1 MRGLGWS
8 TLGAGLALLAG
19 AGDLAAQERE
29 RSRERAPVEMER
41 IGPGGSMDIV
51 MTRRARLGVK
61 VNLQARASDSIGAYI
76 EGVTPGGPAD
86 KAGLQSGD
94 VITRLDGTSLLG
106 GDSKVESERS
116 LPGMRLIEL
125 AAKLEP
131 NDTVKVDYRR
141 GKDSRSAKLV
151 TQDDP
156 DNVFVFNGPGE
167 PRRYSF
173 RGPGGERGF
182 AFGFG
187 GDMDSEMRRNFEQM
201 HLELDRMPRMMYM
214 DDREDLE
221 LVGLNPELG
230 AYFGT
235 TEGVLVVRVPKE
247 STLGLKGG
255 DVVQAIDGRKVT
267 GTSQLH
273 RILRTY
279 DGEESVKFEVMRNKR
294 KETVTGKMPKRPEGP
309 WKTTPDGGKVK
320 MRTRSSERA

>member
-1 MRGLGWS
+1 MGVS
-8 TLGAGLALLAG
+8 VLAG
-19 AGDLAAQERE
+19 AGGDLAAQERE
-29 RSRERAPVEMER
+29 REPRVEIERT
-41 IGPGGSMDIV
+41 GPGGHMEMF

-106 GDSKVESERS
+106 GDTRVPAERS

-141 GKDSRSAKLV
+141 GKDSRSASIV

-156 DNVFVFNGPGE
+156 DDVFVFNGPSDA
-167 PRRYSF
+167 RKFTF
-173 RGPGGERGF
+173 RGPDGERGF

-187 GDMDSEMRRNFEQM
+187 GDADEHMRRNIERM
-201 HLELDRMPRMMYM
+201 HLDMDQLPRMMFLGEL
-214 DDREDLE
+214 EDLE

-230 AYFGT
+230 SYFGT
-235 TEGVLVVRVPKE
+235 SEGVLVVRVPKE
-247 STLGLKGG
+247 STIGLRGG

-267 GTSQLH
+267 SPSQLH

-279 DGEESVKFEVMRNKR
+279 EGEEAIKFDVMRNKR
-294 KETVTGKMPKRPEGP
+294 KDTVSGKMPKRAEGK
-309 WKTTPDGGKVK
+309 WTTPSGDKVK
-320 MRTRSSERA
+320 MRTRSTERA

>member
-1 MRGLGWS
+1 MALNAIGVGVLD
-8 TLGAGLALLAG
+8 GAW
-19 AGDLAAQERE
+19 GDLSAQDRERE
-29 RSRERAPVEMER
+29 REPTGEIERTIPDGQIEMF
-41 IGPGGSMDIV
+41 

-106 GDSKVESERS
+106 GDTKESTERS

-141 GKDSRSAKLV
+141 GKDKRNATIV

-156 DNVFVFNGPGE
+156 DDVFVFNGPSDA
-167 PRRYSF
+167 RKFTF
-173 RGPGGERGF
+173 RGPAGERDF
-182 AFGFG
+182 AFGYG
-187 GDMDSEMRRNFEQM
+187 GDAHEEMRRNLERM
-201 HLELDRMPRMMYM
+201 HLDMDQLPRMMFLGEL
-214 DDREDLE
+214 EDLE

-230 AYFGT
+230 SYFGT
-235 TEGVLVVRVPKE
+235 SEGVLVVRVPKE
-247 STLGLKGG
+247 STIGLKGG

-267 GTSQLH
+267 SPSQLQ

-279 DGEESVKFEVMRNKR
+279 EGEEAIKFDVMRNKR
-294 KETVTGKMPKRPEGP
+294 KDTVSGKMPKRPEGK

-320 MRTRSSERA
+320 MRTRSTERA